1 MKGKCNSKDRNEL
14 KLKISK
20 VFEAK
25 IQMLSSDLREMLLD
39 DLVTAFENRV
49 KVLSKVESDVRIEAA
64 VSVDYETVQA

>member
-20 VFEAK
+20 VFEAN

-64 VSVDYETVQA
+64 GSVYYETVQA